1 MKDKRCAGVPK
12 LLDKQSPI
20 QGTLCPCPATERNP
34 RVRYT
39 PLATIAFGSLLLL
52 GAPASAQTNNSY
64 SAPTEFMQLFF
75 DFTGSNEPDYP
86 AGAGAQSARHE
97 QLA

>member
-1 MKDKRCAGVPK
+1 M
-12 LLDKQSPI
+12 
-20 QGTLCPCPATERNP
+20 
-34 RVRYT
+34 RYT

-75 DFTGSNEPDYP
+75 DFTDEISQEWLIRFLEHRM
-86 AGAGAQSARHE
+86 ARTISPIVCNCFFG
-97 QLA
+97 